1 MMRKLRREVKA
12 GREDAARVEAV
23 KMQPEMMRKLK
34 LRRCR

>member
-23 KMQPEMMRKLK
+23 KMQPGWRA
-34 LRRCR
+34 RRAFAI